1 MIFKKP
7 GFVTDRIILLGT
19 EESTV
24 YLLKGDGEY
33 ALIGGG
39 MTHIVPDVVKQIKE
53 MGINEEQIKRILFL
67 HAHFDHC
74 GMVTY
79 FKKRWPWAV
88 VTASNRAKEILSKP
102 KVTASIDF
110 MNRALLEQHDMVKKG
125 ETLGLL
131 PFFIDVEE
139 TPADGDIISCG
150 GLSMKFLYVPGHS
163 SCSMAVYVP
172 EEKAMFTSDAGGIP
186 FGDMIMTAANSNYD
200 QYQES
205 LEKMASYDIEVHLA
219 EHYGARTGEE
229 GRRFLQKSIE
239 TAVEYRKQL
248 EASLRQTGDVN
259 ESTRQIVDQ
268 LLREAPEHF
277 LPREILIMV
286 VEQMLKYLWST
297 LQGIVEK

>member
-1 MIFKKP
+1 MIIKEP
-7 GFVTDRIILLGT
+7 GPVTDRIVLLGT

-39 MTHIVPDVVKQIKE
+39 MTYIVPDVIKQIAKL
-53 MGINEEQIKRILFL
+53 GIDEERIKRLVFL

-74 GMVTY
+74 GIITY

-88 VTASNRAKEILSKP
+88 VTASRRAKEILSKP
-102 KVTASIDF
+102 NVVASIDF

-125 ETLGLL
+125 ETLGLI
-131 PFFIDVEE
+131 PFAIDIEE
-139 TPADGDIISCG
+139 TPGDGDTLTCG

-186 FGDMIMTAANSNYD
+186 FGDLIMTAANSNFD
-200 QYQES
+200 LYQES
-205 LEKMASYDIEVHLA
+205 LEKMASYDVEVHLA

-229 GRRFLQKSIE
+229 GRSYLQRSIDS
-239 TAVEYRKQL
+239 ASEYRTLL
-248 EASLRQTGDVN
+248 EESLKQTGDAD
-259 ESTRQIVDQ
+259 ESTRLITDRI
-268 LLREAPEHF
+268 LSEAPEYF
-277 LPREILIMV
+277 LPREVLTMV
-286 VEQMLKYLWST
+286 VGQMLKYLWST
-297 LQGIVEK
+297 LKS